1 MRYPVI
7 VHKDGGSDY
16 GVTVP
21 DFPGVFS
28 GGETLDEALANV
40 QDAIETFYEGEEV
53 ERLPD
58 PSPLERVLASE
69 DAEGGAVVL
78 VDVNF
83 DFLEKKAVPVN
94 ITVPLY
100 LRNRI
105 DRAAKAR
112 GMTRSAFLVRAAQA
126 ICNPQEAPPGP
137 FSFYRAARRPG
148 ASLHA
153 FVRMG
158 AEHHAVLVGERPGF
172 VERQSPEKVFPAPLK
187 SMFAPDGTLRV
198 GLHGDAC
205 GCRRFE
211 LPAAHLHDRRS
222 VRHRDPVRAEADVAL
237 ARLVPQLDGFR
248 AVIGDLRSVGRQAGN
263 KNGVRE
269 AVAARLYQHRI
280 AVKRRRGHVSGL
292 QKVVEP
298 AIRDDEQSGVP
309 RLDGY
314 GQQKPAVCAN
324 GNTTGTPE
332 S

>member
-1 MRYPVI
+1 MNSLDAIRIRIVRMFSLTTMRIMLYKKLMTARELIKKLEEAGFVNKGGTNHDKMVHPDGRVTVDSQAQRRLPLGTLKAIAEANQNQVIPNRKGGTIPPFRSKDMRYPVI

-126 ICNPQEAPPGP
+126 
-137 FSFYRAARRPG
+137 Y
-148 ASLHA
+148 
-153 FVRMG
+153 M
-158 AEHHAVLVGERPGF
+158 
-172 VERQSPEKVFPAPLK
+172 
-187 SMFAPDGTLRV
+187 
-198 GLHGDAC
+198 
-205 GCRRFE
+205 
-211 LPAAHLHDRRS
+211 
-222 VRHRDPVRAEADVAL
+222 
-237 ARLVPQLDGFR
+237 
-248 AVIGDLRSVGRQAGN
+248 
-263 KNGVRE
+263 
-269 AVAARLYQHRI
+269 
-280 AVKRRRGHVSGL
+280 
-292 QKVVEP
+292 
-298 AIRDDEQSGVP
+298 
-309 RLDGY
+309 
-314 GQQKPAVCAN
+314 
-324 GNTTGTPE
+324 
-332 S
+332 